1 VPGSDATV
9 KPASVP
15 TDPGAAAATARAAG
29 PGTASPALDEVL
41 LAMDVV
47 DTLRHREELVTQEL
61 ARGDRD
67 AALLARLRRTYAAQG
82 IEVPEH
88 VLLDGVAALRED
100 RFAYRPPPP
109 SLARAWATAYVRRGL
124 WLRRLA
130 VVALAVAVGVFA
142 YQETVV
148 APRRAVVDGLDTA
161 HAAIV
166 SIARVPEAQ
175 AQAAALL
182 QTGRAAVAGG
192 DTAAARTALDDL
204 RTLQADLERAY
215 ELRIVVGEGLASGVW
230 RVPDANTGAR
240 NFYLIVEAI
249 APDGSRLALPIL
261 SEETGR
267 VERVSSWG
275 LRVDEATWQR
285 VAADKADDGI
295 IQDRVVG
302 RKIAGELQPEYV
314 VTTTGGAITRW

>member
-1 VPGSDATV
+1 VSGSDASV
-9 KPASVP
+9 KPAAAGAAA
-15 TDPGAAAATARAAG
+15 GAAAAPARAAG
-29 PGTASPALDEVL
+29 AGTASPALDEVL

-67 AALLARLRRTYAAQG
+67 AALLERLRRTYAAQG

-109 SLARAWATAYVRRGL
+109 SLARVWATAYVRRGL

-130 VVALAVAVGVFA
+130 LVALAVALGVFA
-142 YQETVV
+142 YNQTVV
-148 APRRAVVDGLDTA
+148 APRRAVAEGLDTA

-166 SIARVPEAQ
+166 AVARVPEAQ
-175 AQAAALL
+175 GQAAALL
-182 QTGRAAVAGG
+182 QAGRAAVADG
-192 DTAAARTALDDL
+192 DTAAARGALDALQSL
-204 RTLQADLERAY
+204 RADLERAY
-215 ELRIVVGEGLASGVW
+215 ELRIVVGEDRASGVW
-230 RVPDANTGAR
+230 RVPDANTRAR

-249 APDGSRLALPIL
+249 APDGSRLTLPIL

-275 LRVDEATWQR
+275 LRVDEATWNR

-295 IQDRVVG
+295 IQDRLVG
-302 RKIAGELQPEYV
+302 RKVAGEFQPEYL

>member
-1 VPGSDATV
+1 V
-9 KPASVP
+9 KPASAAAGAAAAR
-15 TDPGAAAATARAAG
+15 PGAAAGARTGA
-29 PGTASPALDEVL
+29 PALDEVL

-67 AALLARLRRTYAAQG
+67 AALLERLRRTYAAQG

-100 RFAYRPPPP
+100 RFAYRPSPP
-109 SLARAWATAYVRRGL
+109 SLARAWATVYVRRGL

-130 VVALAVAVGVFA
+130 LVALAVALGVFA
-142 YQETVV
+142 YQGTVV
-148 APRRAVVDGLDTA
+148 APRRALVDGLDAA

-166 SIARVPEAQ
+166 AVARVPEAQ
-175 AQAAALL
+175 TRAAAVL
-182 QTGRAAVAGG
+182 QAGRTAVADG
-192 DTAAARTALDDL
+192 DTAAARSALDAL
-204 RTLQADLERAY
+204 QSLQADLERAF

-240 NFYLIVEAI
+240 NHYLIVEAI
-249 APDGSRLALPIL
+249 APDGGRLTLPIQ
-261 SEETGR
+261 SEETGS

-295 IQDRVVG
+295 IQERVVG
-302 RKIAGELQPEYV
+302 RKVAGELQPEYV

>member
-1 VPGSDATV
+1 
-9 KPASVP
+9 
-15 TDPGAAAATARAAG
+15 
-29 PGTASPALDEVL
+29 
-41 LAMDVV
+41 MDVV
-47 DTLRHREELVTQEL
+47 DTLRHREELVAQEL

-67 AALLARLRRTYAAQG
+67 EALLERLRRTYAAQG
-82 IEVPEH
+82 IAVPEH

-100 RFAYRPPPP
+100 RFAYRPAPP
-109 SLARAWATAYVRRGL
+109 SLARVWATVYVRRGL

-130 VVALAVAVGVFA
+130 LIALVVALGVIA
-142 YQETVV
+142 YQGTVV
-148 APRRAVVDGLDTA
+148 APRRALVEGLDAA

-166 SIARVPEAQ
+166 AVARVPEAP

-182 QTGRAAVAGG
+182 REGRAAVGDG
-192 DTAAARTALDDL
+192 DTAAARAALDAL
-204 RTLQADLERAY
+204 RSLQADLERAF
-215 ELRIVVGEGLASGVW
+215 ELRIVVGEDLASGVW
-230 RVPDANTGAR
+230 RVPDANTRVR
-240 NFYLIVEAI
+240 NHYLIVEAI
-249 APDGSRLALPIL
+249 APDGGRLTLPIQ

-302 RKIAGELQPEYV
+302 RKAAGELEIGYA

>member
-1 VPGSDATV
+1 MSGSDARV
-9 KPASVP
+9 KPAA
-15 TDPGAAAATARAAG
+15 GAAGAVAAPARAADSG
-29 PGTASPALDEVL
+29 SASPALDEVL

-67 AALLARLRRTYAAQG
+67 AALLERLRRTYAAQG
-82 IEVPEH
+82 IEVAEH

-100 RFAYRPPPP
+100 RFAYRPPPA
-109 SLARAWATAYVRRGL
+109 SLARAWATVYVRRGL

-130 VVALAVAVGVFA
+130 LVVLAVAMGVVA
-142 YQETVV
+142 YQGTVV
-148 APRRAVVDGLDTA
+148 APRRAVADGLDAA

-166 SIARVPEAQ
+166 AAARVPEAQ
-175 AQAAALL
+175 AQAAAML
-182 QTGRAAVAGG
+182 QAGRAAVADG
-192 DTAAARTALDDL
+192 DTAAARSALDAL
-204 RTLQADLERAY
+204 RALQADIERAF

-240 NFYLIVEAI
+240 NHYLIVEAI
-249 APDGSRLALPIL
+249 APDGGRLALPIQ

-267 VERVSSWG
+267 VEIVSRWG
-275 LRVDEATWQR
+275 LRVDEATWNR

-302 RKIAGELQPEYV
+302 RKVAGELQPGYL

>member
-1 VPGSDATV
+1 MSSADGALTPTGRGDAT
-9 KPASVP
+9 
-15 TDPGAAAATARAAG
+15 GRAA
-29 PGTASPALDEVL
+29 PPLDEVL

-47 DTLRHREELVTQEL
+47 DTLRHREELVAQEL

-67 AALLARLRRTYAAQG
+67 AALLERLRRTYAAQG
-82 IEVPEH
+82 IAVPEH

-100 RFAYRPPPP
+100 RFAYRPAPP

-130 VVALAVAVGVFA
+130 LVALAVALGVFA
-142 YQETVV
+142 YQDTVV
-148 APRRAVVDGLDTA
+148 APRRAVAQGLDAA

-166 SIARVPEAQ
+166 AIARVPEAP

-182 QTGRAAVAGG
+182 REGQAAVGDG
-192 DTAAARTALDDL
+192 DTAAARAALDAL
-204 RTLQADLERAY
+204 RSLQADLERAF
-215 ELRIVVGEGLASGVW
+215 ELRIVVGEDLASGVW
-230 RVPDANTGAR
+230 RVPDANTRAR
-240 NFYLIVEAI
+240 NYYLIVEAI
-249 APDGSRLALPIL
+249 APDGGRLTLPIQ

-302 RKIAGELQPEYV
+302 RKVAGELEIGYA

>member
-1 VPGSDATV
+1 MFARDP
-9 KPASVP
+9 SVTSP
-15 TDPGAAAATARAAG
+15 SVTLGAVAAVAPGAAPGSGAAA
-29 PGTASPALDEVL
+29 PALDEVL

-67 AALLARLRRTYAAQG
+67 TALLERLRRTYAAQG

-109 SLARAWATAYVRRGL
+109 SLARAWATAYVRRDR

-130 VVALAVAVGVFA
+130 VVAVVAALGVFA
-142 YQETVV
+142 YQQTVV
-148 APRRAVVDGLDTA
+148 APRQAVVEGLDA
-161 HAAIV
+161 SHAAIV
-166 SIARVPEAQ
+166 AVARVPEAQ
-175 AQAAALL
+175 AQAATLL
-182 QTGRAAVAGG
+182 QAGRAAVAGG
-192 DTAAARTALDDL
+192 DTAAARTALDGL
-204 RTLQADLERAY
+204 RSLQADLERAY
-215 ELRIVVGEGLASGVW
+215 ELRIVVGEDLASGVW
-230 RVPDANTGAR
+230 RVPDANSRAR

-249 APDGSRLALPIL
+249 APNGGRLTLPIL

-285 VAADKADDGI
+285 VADDKADDGI
-295 IQDRVVG
+295 IQDRIVG
-302 RKIAGELQPEYV
+302 RKVAGELQPEYLV
-314 VTTTGGAITRW
+314 MTTGGAITRW